1 MVRPM
6 MGKRFLGGGER
17 KKKKTLGGP
26 MQIIKN
32 NNGTFYKILVILSP
46 IND

>member
-1 MVRPM
+1 
-6 MGKRFLGGGER
+6 MGKLFWKGAKEKR
-17 KKKKTLGGP
+17 KKTLGGP

-46 IND
+46 IID

>member
-1 MVRPM
+1 
-6 MGKRFLGGGER
+6 
-17 KKKKTLGGP
+17 

-46 IND
+46 INGWKIMKEMLT

>member
-1 MVRPM
+1 
-6 MGKRFLGGGER
+6 
-17 KKKKTLGGP
+17 

-46 IND
+46 INDWKIMKGNVMNGSVASFTLRYKKE